1 MAIYAARFIKK
12 DTGRLYGV
20 EERRVVLVLVSS
32 IPRVEE
38 EEVDVRGYLRHTTV
52 ARETESRWIKSLEY
66 TSDSVLRVGFFNKQ
80 PRNRHHSGNG

>member
-38 EEVDVRGYLRHTTV
+38 VEVDLAT
-52 ARETESRWIKSLEY
+52 K
-66 TSDSVLRVGFFNKQ
+66 F
-80 PRNRHHSGNG
+80 